1 MRQRTLEAMSAAGLV
16 AFLLCICMS
25 MRCSSAPVQ
34 VSSSLAEIA
43 YDGTL
48 DSVPEQPKQ
57 RIIKTLERADKAVA
71 IAQEKAQDEA
81 KWAVVGKTL
90 TSVCIALL
98 GLLVMSG
105 AVWIRYQFFRR

>member
-1 MRQRTLEAMSAAGLV
+1 MASVGLV
-16 AFLLCICMS
+16 ALLLCLCS
-25 MRCSSAPVQ
+25 AMRCASVPVQ

-48 DSVPEQPKQ
+48 DAVPAAPKAK
-57 RIIKTLERADKAVA
+57 IVKTLEKADKAVA
-71 IAQEKAQDEA
+71 IAQERAQAET

-90 TSVCIALL
+90 TSVLIVVL

-105 AVWIRYQFFRR
+105 AIWIRRQFFRR

>member
-1 MRQRTLEAMSAAGLV
+1 MRQRTLEVMSAVGLV
-16 AFLLCICMS
+16 AFLLCICMT
-25 MRCSSAPVQ
+25 MRCASTPAQ

-57 RIIKTLERADKAVA
+57 RIIKTLEMADKAVA

-90 TSVCIALL
+90 TSVGIALL
-98 GLLVMSG
+98 SLLVMFG
-105 AVWIRYQFFRR
+105 AVWAKYHFSRR